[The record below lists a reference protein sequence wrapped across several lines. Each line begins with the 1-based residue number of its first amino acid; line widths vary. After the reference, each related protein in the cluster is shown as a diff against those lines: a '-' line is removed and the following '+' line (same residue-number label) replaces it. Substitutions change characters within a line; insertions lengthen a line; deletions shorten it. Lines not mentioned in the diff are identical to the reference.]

1 MTAESP
7 IIVSTPKRQ
16 AGAFTFGVIFL
27 LESFVRALNAGVLS
41 IQAHDLL
48 GSSQKVSIL
57 STCVSFAVLC
67 ATLSMPFVVGR
78 MRRRY
83 AYTLGV
89 VCLAMASVL
98 LATFTLPGQI
108 FGVFLRN
115 AGASIASVTLSLY
128 ILDNIKRQDFAST
141 ESIRMS
147 MSTVSWMSGPIIGIW
162 LYTNIGPIATQAA
175 VFAACVVLLAVF
187 WFLRLS
193 DTKTMPSGNLQ
204 PFNPL
209 KNVKRFVAQPRLR
222 LAWAIAFGRSCY
234 WATLFIYGPLLL
246 LEGGLGKQAGGILV
260 SLSQVVLALTFLYGL
275 LAARIGVRLV
285 VSGCFFAS
293 AICAIAAGVAGTE
306 MPMLA
311 GGLLVLGALAATGLD
326 GVGGVPYLRAVK
338 PHERQRMTA
347 VYRTF
352 IDFSELIPG
361 FIFAIALSFF
371 AIDTVFVI
379 LGIFLVGMA
388 IMTFRY
394 VPKSM

>member
-7 IIVSTPKRQ
+7 IIVAKPKHQ
-16 AGAFTFGVIFL
+16 AGAFTFGLIFL
-27 LESFVRALNAGVLS
+27 LESFVRSLNAGVLS

-48 GSSQKVSIL
+48 GSNQKVSIL
-57 STCVSFAVLC
+57 STSVAFAVLS
-67 ATLSMPFVVGR
+67 ATLLMPFVVGR
-78 MRRRY
+78 MRRRF

-89 VCLAMASVL
+89 VCLALASML

-115 AGASIASVTLSLY
+115 VGASIASVTLSLY

-147 MSTVSWMSGPIIGIW
+147 MATVSWMSGPILGIW
-162 LYTNIGPIATQAA
+162 LYTNYGPAATQAA
-175 VFAACVVLLAVF
+175 VFMSCVVLLCVF
-187 WFLRLS
+187 WYLRLT
-193 DTKTMPSGNLQ
+193 DKHMLPSGNLQ

-209 KNVKRFVAQPRLR
+209 KNVRRFLQQPRLR

-234 WATLFIYGPLLL
+234 WSTLFIYGPLLL

-260 SLSQVVLALTFLYGL
+260 SLSQVVLALTFLYGM
-275 LAARIGVRLV
+275 LAARIGVRWV
-285 VSGCFFAS
+285 VTGCFFV
-293 AICAIAAGVAGTE
+293 CAVCAFATGIAGTA

-326 GVGGVPYLRAVK
+326 GVGGVPYLRAVR

-371 AIDTVFVI
+371 AIDVVFII
-379 LGIFLVGMA
+379 LGVFLFGMA
-388 IMTFRY
+388 IMTWRY